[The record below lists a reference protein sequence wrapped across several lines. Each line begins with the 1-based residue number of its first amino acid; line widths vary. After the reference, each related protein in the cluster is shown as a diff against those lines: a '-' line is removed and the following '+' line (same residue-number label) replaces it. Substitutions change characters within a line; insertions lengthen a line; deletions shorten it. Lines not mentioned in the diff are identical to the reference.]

1 MVGYVIRRL
10 LQIIPVLLMVI
21 TINFALVRMA
31 PGDPAVILAGKDAP
45 KERVELIR
53 TQLGLDRPVIEQYL
67 IYLRGVAQG
76 DLGTSYSFKQPV
88 RAIILDR
95 LPATLLLTGTAFLF
109 SSLIGIGLGIW
120 SARANNTWLDR
131 AIGGIALTLY
141 SVPVFWLGLL
151 LLLIFGVHLHLLP
164 TQGMRT
170 VTKALTGWRAFVDVA
185 RHLVLPG
192 ITLAVVQ
199 VAEYLRLS
207 KASMVETLGKQ
218 YIRTARAKGLAERKI
233 FYKHALRNAMI
244 PTVTAVG
251 LRMGFL
257 FSGAAVI
264 EIVFGWPGIGRI
276 LYNAVFARDYPLL
289 LGGFIV
295 TALTV
300 SLSNLVVDLSYRL
313 IDPRIK
319 VS

>member
-31 PGDPAVILAGKDAP
+31 PGDPAVILAGKDGP

-53 TQLGLDRPVIEQYL
+53 RQLGLDRPVIEQYL

-151 LLLIFGVHLHLLP
+151 LLLVFGVHLHLLP